1 MDAGGYTGQGR
12 GADWVQKVLGWTT
25 EIVCHPP
32 KLAPDEV
39 MRRWVTEWAQEGM
52 SIDPEK
58 LSRPRRFWGS
68 ASAMG
73 GRAHILLVGPKQA
86 DELGLR
92 KAG

>member
-1 MDAGGYTGQGR
+1 M
-12 GADWVQKVLGWTT
+12 QKVLGWTT

-58 LSRPRRFWGS
+58 LSRPRLVAPKKKRMRSGQGS
-68 ASAMG
+68 CGTPALFAT
-73 GRAHILLVGPKQA
+73 HK
-86 DELGLR
+86 
-92 KAG
+92 